1 MPQRK
6 QGDRLMN
13 LAFYPGCSLEGMAND
28 YARSITAVFDK
39 LDVELV
45 EIDDWTCCGATAAH
59 SVSETMAVLLPA
71 KNLAAA
77 EKMGLDIV
85 SPCAN
90 CFNRLTYSRKMILKN
105 VYDVPWKVTG
115 KTKVYDMT
123 RYLAQPNMI
132 EQIKQRVLMP
142 LKGLN
147 LVSYYGCQMV
157 RPPRITGFIDYENP
171 RTLDRIASA
180 LGANLL
186 DWSYKATCCGAS
198 IGIGRRDIQFNL
210 SIRLIIKAH
219 QAGAE
224 AIIVSCPLCQNNLD
238 MVQKEKEMTKIP
250 VFYFTELM
258 RLAFESERF
267 SVQNFRM
274 HLTDPLPLLRKKGLV
289 N

>member
-1 MPQRK
+1 
-6 QGDRLMN
+6 MN

-28 YARSITAVFDK
+28 YGRSITAVFDK
-39 LDVELV
+39 LDVKLV

-59 SVSETMAVLLPA
+59 SMSEAMAVLLPA

-105 VYDVPWKVTG
+105 IYDAPWKVTG

-123 RYLAQPNMI
+123 RFLAQPDMI
-132 EQIKQRVLMP
+132 EQIKKKVLMP
-142 LKGLN
+142 LAGLN

-157 RPPRITGFIDYENP
+157 RPPKITGFIDYENP
-171 RTLDRIASA
+171 QTLDKIAVA
-180 LGANLL
+180 LGAISL
-186 DWSYKATCCGAS
+186 DWSYKATCCGAG
-198 IGIGRRDIQFNL
+198 IGGGRRDIQFNL
-210 SIRLIIKAH
+210 SKRLIKKAH

-238 MVQKEKEMTKIP
+238 MVQNEKGGPKIP

-258 RLAFESERF
+258 RLAFEGEKCSR
-267 SVQNFRM
+267 QNFRM
-274 HLTDPLPLLRKKGLV
+274 HLTDSLPLLRKKGLI

>member
-1 MPQRK
+1 
-6 QGDRLMN
+6 MN
-13 LAFYPGCSLEGMAND
+13 LAYYPGCSLEGMAND
-28 YARSITAVFDK
+28 YARSITAVFEK
-39 LDVELV
+39 LDVKLI

-59 SVSETMAVLLPA
+59 SLSETMAVLLPA
-71 KNLAAA
+71 KNLATA
-77 EKMGLDIV
+77 EMMGLDIV

-105 VYDVPWKVTG
+105 IYEVPWKVTG

-123 RYLAQPNMI
+123 RFLAQADMI
-132 EQIKQRVLMP
+132 EKIKQKVIMP
-142 LKGLN
+142 LEGLR

-157 RPPRITGFIDYENP
+157 RPPKITGFTDYENP
-171 RTLDRIASA
+171 QTLDDITSA
-180 LGANLL
+180 LGATSL

-210 SIRLIIKAH
+210 SVRLIKKAY

-238 MVQKEKEMTKIP
+238 MVQNETGIPGIP

-258 RLAFESERF
+258 RLAFEGKECSI
-267 SVQNFRM
+267 QNFRM
-274 HLTDPLPLLRKKGLV
+274 HLTDAGQLLRKKGLLR
-289 N
+289 

>member
-1 MPQRK
+1 
-6 QGDRLMN
+6 MN

-39 LDVELV
+39 LDVKLV
-45 EIDDWTCCGATAAH
+45 EIEDWTCCGATAAH
-59 SVSETMAVLLPA
+59 SMSEAMAVLLPA

-105 VYDVPWKVTG
+105 VYDVPWQVSG
-115 KTKVYDMT
+115 KTKVHDMT
-123 RYLAQPNMI
+123 RYLAQPDMI

-142 LKGLN
+142 LKGLA

-157 RPPRITGFIDYENP
+157 RPPKITGFTDYENP
-171 RTLDRIASA
+171 GTLDRIASA
-180 LGANLL
+180 LGANSL

-210 SIRLIIKAH
+210 SKRLITKAH

-224 AIIVSCPLCQNNLD
+224 AVIVSCPLCQNNLD
-238 MVQKEKEMTKIP
+238 MVQKEKGMTKIP

-258 RLAFESERF
+258 RLAFEGEKCSIR
-267 SVQNFRM
+267 NFRT
-274 HLTDPLPLLRKKGLV
+274 HFTDPLPLLRKKRLL

>member
-1 MPQRK
+1 
-6 QGDRLMN
+6 MN

-28 YARSITAVFDK
+28 YALSITAVFDK

-45 EIDDWTCCGATAAH
+45 KIDDWTCCGATAAH
-59 SVSETMAVLLPA
+59 SLSEAMAVLLPA

-90 CFNRLTYSRKMILKN
+90 CFNRLTYSRKMILN
-105 VYDVPWKVTG
+105 NIYDVPWNVTG
-115 KTKVYDMT
+115 KTRVHDMT
-123 RYLAQPNMI
+123 RYLAQPYLI
-132 EQIKQRVLMP
+132 EKIRQRVFMP

-147 LVSYYGCQMV
+147 LVCYYGCQMV
-157 RPPRITGFIDYENP
+157 RPPKITGFTDYENP
-171 RTLDRIASA
+171 GTLDKIAFA
-180 LGANLL
+180 LGANAL
-186 DWSYKATCCGAS
+186 DWSYKTTCCGAG

-210 SIRLIIKAH
+210 SLRLIKKAH

-238 MVQKEKEMTKIP
+238 IVQKEKEIPKIP

-258 RLAFESERF
+258 QLSFEGEKCSI
-267 SVQNFRM
+267 QNFQT
-274 HLTDPLPLLRKKGLV
+274 HFTDPLPLLRKKGMV
-289 N
+289 NQL

>member
-59 SVSETMAVLLPA
+59 SVSEAMAVLLPA

-115 KTKVYDMT
+115 KTKVHDMT

-157 RPPRITGFIDYENP
+157 RPPRITGLIDYENP

-180 LGANLL
+180 LGANSL
-186 DWSYKATCCGAS
+186 DWSYKATCCGAG
-198 IGIGRRDIQFNL
+198 IGVGRRDIQFNL

-267 SVQNFRM
+267 SVQNFRT